1 MKTIILGP
9 PGTGKTTTLLN
20 LVDQFIQQGVRP
32 KQIGYFSFTRKAAR
46 EAATRAAEKF
56 GLDAEKDLENFRTLH
71 SFAFQRL
78 GMTKEKMMTAE
89 DYREFGK
96 MVGIPIKTGKHS
108 EEDGT
113 FNSDNEY
120 LTIMNTA
127 RVKRM
132 DLLEYYDSR
141 QNILDI
147 ERDTLYLLSEELK
160 RYKKEKG
167 LKDFTDL
174 LEDFIKQENKPS
186 FEALFIDEA
195 QDLSLIQWDMVRS
208 MWVNANK
215 TYIAGDDDQAIFKWA
230 GADVD
235 HFIAL
240 KEEVNDIKVLDQS
253 YRIPGGP
260 IHELSQKIISKIQ
273 NRFDKDYKPRTEH
286 GILRRYSDVTQVDM
300 SKGNW
305 LVLSSANH
313 FLDDVKEVC
322 ELRGWYYQHRGMNS
336 VPLKLLIALNNWER
350 WRKKDA
356 IQGATNLLGPIE
368 IKNIY
373 EYLGSNVSPGFRT
386 GKLFHSEEKYTLKEC
401 MEKYGLL
408 TDKVWYESF
417 DGLDTITENYIRNMR
432 ANGEQINKNPRI
444 IMSTIHGAKGG
455 EADKVLLMQDLT
467 NAALETM
474 SYDPDELH
482 RLFYTGAT
490 RAKRELHVLDP
501 KNFDRAYIL

>member
-20 LVDQFIQQGVRP
+20 LVDQFLKDGIRP
-32 KQIGYFSFTRKAAR
+32 RQIGYFSFTKKAAT

-56 GLDAEKDLENFRTLH
+56 NLDIENDLPFFRTLP
-71 SFAFQRL
+71 SSAFNQL
-78 GMTKEKMMTAE
+78 GMTKEKMMKQE
-89 DYREFGK
+89 DYKEFGQK
-96 MVGIPIKTGKHS
+96 CGIPIKTAKYS
-108 EEDGT
+108 TEDGT

-120 LTIMNTA
+120 LTIINTA

-147 ERDTLYLLSEELK
+147 ERGTLFLLAEELK
-160 RYKKEKG
+160 RFKKEKG

-174 LEDFIKQENKPS
+174 LEDFLNKETLNK
-186 FEALFIDEA
+186 FEVLFIDEA
-195 QDLSLIQWDMVRS
+195 QDLSLLQWDMVRKIWS
-208 MWVNANK
+208 RAGK

-240 KEEVNDIKVLDQS
+240 KEEVDDIQTLDQS

-260 IHELSQKIISKIQ
+260 IHELSQKIISKVQ
-273 NRFDKDYKPRTEH
+273 NRFDKEYKPREEI
-286 GILRRYSDVTQVDM
+286 GILKRYSDITQVDM
-300 SKGNW
+300 SKGEW
-305 LVLSSANH
+305 LVLSSANY
-313 FLDDVKEVC
+313 FLEDAKDLC
-322 ELRGWYYQHRGMNS
+322 EIQGWYFQYKGINS
-336 VPLKLLIALNNWER
+336 VPLKLLLALNNWEA
-350 WRKKDA
+350 WRKNA
-356 IQGATNLLGPIE
+356 QLNHLE

-373 EYLGSNVSPGFRT
+373 EYLGSNVLVGFQK
-386 GKLFHSEEKYTLKEC
+386 GKTLHSDVKYTLKEC
-401 MEKYGLL
+401 KETHGLI
-408 TDKVWYESF
+408 TDKVWYEAF
-417 DGLDTITENYIRNMR
+417 EGLDPMTETYIRNMR

-444 IMSTIHGAKGG
+444 KMSTIHGAKGG
-455 EADKVLLMQDLT
+455 EADQVLLMQDLT
-467 NAALETM
+467 GAAIETF
-474 SYDPDELH
+474 SHDPDELH

-501 KNFDRAYIL
+501 KNFDRAYII

>member
-20 LVDQFIQQGVRP
+20 LVDEFIQQGIRP
-32 KQIGYFSFTRKAAR
+32 KQIGYFSFTKKAAT
-46 EAATRAAEKF
+46 EAATRAADKF
-56 GLDAEKDLENFRTLH
+56 NLDIDNDLSNFRTLH
-71 SFAFQRL
+71 SYAFNQL
-78 GMTKEKMMTAE
+78 GMTKEKMMGRD
-89 DYREFGK
+89 DYKEFGEK
-96 MVGIPIKTGKHS
+96 CGIPIKIAKFS
-108 EEDGT
+108 DSDGT

-120 LTIMNTA
+120 LTIINTA
-127 RVKRM
+127 AVKRI

-147 ERDTLYLLSEELK
+147 ERNTLFLLAEELK
-160 RYKKEKG
+160 RFKKEKG
-167 LKDFTDL
+167 LKDFNDL
-174 LEDFIKQENKPS
+174 LLDYIEKESTNS
-186 FEALFIDEA
+186 FKVLFIDEA
-195 QDLSLIQWDMVRS
+195 QDLSLIQWEMVRKL
-208 MWVNANK
+208 WANAEK

-240 KEEVNDIKVLDQS
+240 KEEVNDIKILDQS

-260 IHELSQKIISKIQ
+260 IHELSQRIISQVQ
-273 NRFDKDYKPRTEH
+273 NRFDKKYKPREEQ
-286 GILRRYSDVTQVDM
+286 GVLKRYSDITQVDM
-300 SKGNW
+300 SEGNW

-313 FLDDVKEVC
+313 FLDDAKDLC
-322 ELRGWYYQHRGMNS
+322 ELQGWYYQFKGMNS
-336 VPLKLLIALNNWER
+336 VPLKLLLALNNWEH
-350 WRKKDA
+350 WRK
-356 IQGATNLLGPIE
+356 GELLNHLE

-373 EYLGSNVSPGFRT
+373 EYLGSNVLPGFQK
-386 GKLFHSEEKYTLKEC
+386 GKTLHSDEKYTMQDCKD
-401 MEKYGLL
+401 KHGL
-408 TDKVWYESF
+408 TIDKVWYESF
-417 DGLDTITENYIRNMR
+417 EGLDTITENYIRNMR
-432 ANGEQINKNPRI
+432 ANGETLNKNPRI

-467 NAALETM
+467 NAALETF

-501 KNFDRAYIL
+501 RDFNRAYIL

>member
-20 LVDQFIQQGVRP
+20 LVDQFIQDGVRP
-32 KQIGYFSFTRKAAR
+32 KQIGYFSFTKRAAT
-46 EAATRAAEKF
+46 EAASRAADKF
-56 GLDAEKDLENFRTLH
+56 GLDRDNDLAFFRTLH
-71 SFAFQRL
+71 SYAFNQL
-78 GMTKEKMMTAE
+78 GMTKEKMLGAD
-89 DYREFGK
+89 DYREFGEK
-96 MVGIPIKTGKHS
+96 CGIPIKTAKFS
-108 EEDGT
+108 DSDGT

-120 LTIMNTA
+120 LTIINTA
-127 RVKRM
+127 AVKRI
-132 DLLEYYDSR
+132 DLLDYYDSR

-147 ERDTLYLLSEELK
+147 ERSTLFLLSEELK
-160 RYKKEKG
+160 RFKKEKG
-167 LKDFTDL
+167 LKDFNDL
-174 LEDFIKQENKPS
+174 LEDFIAKEYINK
-186 FEALFIDEA
+186 FKVLFIDEA
-195 QDLSLIQWDMVRS
+195 QDLSLLQWEMVRKIWS
-208 MWVNANK
+208 RAEK

-260 IHELSQKIISKIQ
+260 IHELSQKIINKVQ

-313 FLDDVKEVC
+313 FLDDVKDLC
-322 ELRGWYYQHRGMNS
+322 GLQGWYYQHKGSNS
-336 VPLKLLIALNNWER
+336 VPLKLLLALNNWEH
-350 WRKKDA
+350 WRKGS
-356 IQGATNLLGPIE
+356 QLNNVE

-373 EYLGSNVSPGFRT
+373 QYLGASVLPGFRS
-386 GKLFHSEEKYTLKEC
+386 GKTLHSDTKYLMRDCRAEH
-401 MEKYGLL
+401 GLV
-408 TDKVWYESF
+408 TDSVWYEAF
-417 DGLDTITENYIRNMR
+417 DGLDTVTENYIRNMR

-474 SYDPDELH
+474 SHDPDELH

>member
-20 LVDQFIQQGVRP
+20 LVDQFIKQGIRP

-46 EAATRAAEKF
+46 EAATRAADKF
-56 GLDAEKDLENFRTLH
+56 NLDVDTDLENFRTLH
-71 SFAFQRL
+71 SFAFKNL
-78 GMTKEKMMTAE
+78 GMTKEKMMTGD
-89 DYREFGK
+89 DYKEFGK
-96 MVGIPIKTGKHS
+96 LVGIPIKTAKYS
-108 EEDGT
+108 EDDGT

-147 ERDTLYLLSEELK
+147 ERDTLFLLSDELK
-160 RYKKEKG
+160 KYKKEKG

-174 LEDFIKQENKPS
+174 LEDCIAKEDKPS
-186 FEALFIDEA
+186 FKALFIDEA
-195 QDLSLIQWDMVRS
+195 QDLSLIQWELVRS
-208 MWVNANK
+208 LWSNADK

-240 KEEVNDIKVLDQS
+240 KEEVNDIQVLDQS

-260 IHELSQKIISKIQ
+260 IHELSQNIIRKVQ
-273 NRFDKDYKPRTEH
+273 NRFDKNYKPRDEI
-286 GILRRYSDVTQVDM
+286 GILKRYSDITQVNM

-305 LVLSSANH
+305 LVLSSANY
-313 FLDDVKEVC
+313 FLDDVKELC
-322 ELRGWYYQHRGMNS
+322 ELQGWYYQCKGINS
-336 VPLKLLIALNNWER
+336 VPLKLLLALNNWEH
-350 WRKKDA
+350 WRK
-356 IQGATNLLGPIE
+356 GSYLNTIE

-373 EYLGSNVSPGFRT
+373 EYLGSNVVDGFRK
-386 GKLFHSEEKYTLKEC
+386 GKTLHSEEKYTLKDCQEQH
-401 MEKYGLL
+401 GLV
-408 TDKVWYESF
+408 TNKVWYDSF
-417 DGLDTITENYIRNMR
+417 EGLDTLTETYIRNMR
-432 ANGEQINKNPRI
+432 ANGEMINKNPRI

-455 EADKVLLMQDLT
+455 EADKVLLLQDIT
-467 NAALETM
+467 GAAIETF
-474 SYDPDELH
+474 SHDPDELH

-490 RAKRELHVLDP
+490 RAKRELHIVDP
-501 KNFDRAYIL
+501 KKFDRAYII

>member
-20 LVDQFIQQGVRP
+20 LVDQFIQQGIRP

-71 SFAFQRL
+71 SYAFSRL
-78 GMTKEKMMTAE
+78 AMSKEKMMTAE
-89 DYREFGK
+89 NYREFGK
-96 MVGIPIKTGKHS
+96 LVGIPIKTGKHS
-108 EEDGT
+108 EDDGT

-174 LEDFIKQENKPS
+174 LEDFIAQTTKQS

-195 QDLSLIQWDMVRS
+195 QDLSLIQWEMVRS
-208 MWVNANK
+208 LWVNAKK

-260 IHELSQKIISKIQ
+260 IHELSQKIISKVE
-273 NRFDKDYKPRTEH
+273 NRFNKDYKPRTEH
-286 GILRRYSDVTQVDM
+286 GILRRYSDITQVNM
-300 SKGNW
+300 SEGNW

-313 FLDDVKEVC
+313 FLDDVKDLC
-322 ELRGWYYQHRGMNS
+322 ELQGWYYQHRGSNS
-336 VPLKLLIALNNWER
+336 VPLKLLIALNNWEK
-350 WRKKDA
+350 WRKGDIA
-356 IQGATNLLGPIE
+356 LGTIE

-373 EYLGSNVSPGFRT
+373 QYLGDKVLVGFRS
-386 GKLFHSEEKYTLKEC
+386 GKTLHSDKKYLIRDCRAEH
-401 MEKYGLL
+401 GLVT
-408 TDKVWYESF
+408 TDVWYEAF

-467 NAALETM
+467 NAALETF
-474 SYDPDELH
+474 SHDPDELH

>member
-20 LVDQFIQQGVRP
+20 LVDQFIQQGIRP

-71 SFAFQRL
+71 SYAFSRL
-78 GMTKEKMMTAE
+78 AMTKEKMMTG
-89 DYREFGK
+89 DNYREFGK
-96 MVGIPIKTGKHS
+96 LVGIPIKTAKYS
-108 EEDGT
+108 TDDGT

-132 DLLEYYDSR
+132 DLLDYYDSR

-174 LEDFIKQENKPS
+174 LEDFITQTTKQNFK
-186 FEALFIDEA
+186 ALFIDEA
-195 QDLSLIQWDMVRS
+195 QDLSLIQWEMVRS
-208 MWVNANK
+208 LWTNAEK

-260 IHELSQKIISKIQ
+260 IHELSQKIISKVQ
-273 NRFDKDYKPRTEH
+273 NRFDKDYKPRAEL
-286 GILRRYSDVTQVDM
+286 GKLKRYSDITQVDM

-305 LVLSSANH
+305 LVLSSANY
-313 FLDDVKEVC
+313 FLDDVKDLC
-322 ELRGWYYQHRGMNS
+322 ELQGWYFQHKGTNS
-336 VPLKLLIALNNWER
+336 VPLKLLMALNNWEH
-350 WRKKDA
+350 WRKDA
-356 IQGATNLLGPIE
+356 SLGNIE

-373 EYLGSNVSPGFRT
+373 EYLGANVLPGFRT
-386 GKLFHSEEKYTLKEC
+386 GKTLHSDTKYLMKDCKAEH
-401 MEKYGLL
+401 GLL
-408 TDKVWYESF
+408 TDKVWYDAFE
-417 DGLDTITENYIRNMR
+417 GLDNITENYIRNMR
-432 ANGEQINKNPRI
+432 ANGEMINKNPRI

-455 EADKVLLMQDLT
+455 EADNVLLMQDLT

>member
-20 LVDQFIQQGVRP
+20 LVDEFIQQGIRP
-32 KQIGYFSFTRKAAR
+32 KQIGYFSFTKKAAT
-46 EAATRAAEKF
+46 EAANRAADKF
-56 GLDAEKDLENFRTLH
+56 NLDIENDLSNFRTLH
-71 SFAFQRL
+71 SYAFNQL
-78 GMTKEKMMTAE
+78 GMTKEKMMGRD
-89 DYREFGK
+89 DYKEFGEK
-96 MVGIPIKTGKHS
+96 CGIPIKIAKFS
-108 EEDGT
+108 DSDGT

-120 LTIMNTA
+120 LTIINTA
-127 RVKRM
+127 AVKRI

-147 ERDTLYLLSEELK
+147 ERNTLFLLAEELK
-160 RYKKEKG
+160 RFKKEKG
-167 LKDFTDL
+167 LKDFNDIL
-174 LEDFIKQENKPS
+174 IDYIEKESVNS
-186 FEALFIDEA
+186 FKVLFIDEA
-195 QDLSLIQWDMVRS
+195 QDLSLIQWEMVRKL
-208 MWVNANK
+208 WANAEK

-260 IHELSQKIISKIQ
+260 IHELSQRIIGQVQ
-273 NRFDKDYKPRTEH
+273 NRFDKKYKPREEE
-286 GILRRYSDVTQVDM
+286 GILKRYSDITQVDM
-300 SKGNW
+300 SEGNW

-313 FLDDVKEVC
+313 FLDDAKDLC
-322 ELRGWYYQHRGMNS
+322 ELQGWYFQFKGMNS
-336 VPLKLLIALNNWER
+336 VPLKLLLALNNWEH
-350 WRKKDA
+350 WRK
-356 IQGATNLLGPIE
+356 GELLNHLE

-373 EYLGSNVSPGFRT
+373 EYLGSNVLPGFQK
-386 GKLFHSEEKYTLKEC
+386 GKTLHSDEKYTLQDCKD
-401 MEKYGLL
+401 KHGLII
-408 TDKVWYESF
+408 DKVWYESF
-417 DGLDTITENYIRNMR
+417 EGLDTITENYIRNMR
-432 ANGEQINKNPRI
+432 ANGETLNKNPRI

-467 NAALETM
+467 NAALETF

-501 KNFDRAYIL
+501 RDFNRAYIL

>member
-20 LVDQFIQQGVRP
+20 LVDQFIQQGIRP

-46 EAATRAAEKF
+46 EAANRAAEKF
-56 GLDAEKDLENFRTLH
+56 NLDAEKDLENFRTLH

-78 GMTKEKMMTAE
+78 GMSKEKMMTAE
-89 DYREFGK
+89 NYREFGK
-96 MVGIPIKTGKHS
+96 LVGIPIKTSKYS
-108 EEDGT
+108 EDDGT

-127 RVKRM
+127 RVKRV

-174 LEDFIKQENKPS
+174 LEDFIKQENKPK

-195 QDLSLIQWDMVRS
+195 QDLSLIQWDMVKS
-208 MWVNANK
+208 MWANAEK

-260 IHELSQKIISKIQ
+260 IHELSQKIINKVQ
-273 NRFDKDYKPRTEH
+273 NRFDKNYKPRTEH
-286 GILRRYSDVTQVDM
+286 GILRRYSDVTQVNM
-300 SKGNW
+300 SEGNW

-313 FLDDVKEVC
+313 FLDDVKDLC
-322 ELRGWYYQHRGMNS
+322 ELQGWYYQHKGSNS
-336 VPLKLLIALNNWER
+336 VPLKLLIALNNWEK
-350 WRKKDA
+350 WRKEDP
-356 IQGATNLLGPIE
+356 IQGATSLLGPIE

-373 EYLGSNVSPGFRT
+373 QYLGANVSPAFRS
-386 GKLFHSEEKYTLKEC
+386 GKLFHSEEKYTVSEC
-401 MEKYGLL
+401 KKKYGLL
-408 TDKVWYESF
+408 TDKVWYEAF

-467 NAALETM
+467 NAALETF
-474 SYDPDELH
+474 SHDPDELH

>member
-20 LVDQFIQQGVRP
+20 LVDQFIQKGIRP

-71 SFAFQRL
+71 SYAFSRL
-78 GMTKEKMMTAE
+78 AMTKEKMMTAD
-89 DYREFGK
+89 DYKEFGK

-174 LEDFIKQENKPS
+174 LEDFITQETKQS

-208 MWVNANK
+208 MWANAKK

-260 IHELSQKIISKIQ
+260 IHELSQKIISKVQ

-313 FLDDVKEVC
+313 FLDDVKDLC
-322 ELRGWYYQHRGMNS
+322 ELQGWYYQHKGSNS
-336 VPLKLLIALNNWER
+336 VPLKLLIALNNWEK
-350 WRKKDA
+350 WRKGDTA
-356 IQGATNLLGPIE
+356 LGTIE

-373 EYLGSNVSPGFRT
+373 QYLGDKVLPGFRS
-386 GKLFHSEEKYTLKEC
+386 GKTLHSDTKYLIRDCKAEH
-401 MEKYGLL
+401 GLV
-408 TDKVWYESF
+408 TEDVWYEAF

-455 EADKVLLMQDLT
+455 EADNVLLMQDLT
-467 NAALETM
+467 NAALETF
-474 SYDPDELH
+474 SHDPDELH